1 MPDLNQNAHFGK
13 NPSIKMS
20 RSRFPLSHTVKFSG
34 NVGELIPIDCW
45 EVLPG
50 DTFRVQSNKVV
61 RFQTLLSP
69 IMDNMW
75 MDVFYFYA
83 PSRILWDHF
92 KNFFGESER
101 AWYPAVEY
109 SIPVIESDGDH
120 LFQQGSVADY
130 LGIPPE
136 TEHLKVNAL
145 PFRMYGM
152 IVNEFFRSTALEDP
166 IPVYTGDATKN
177 AAVDNTDL
185 DSYSRG
191 GPCWV
196 AAKKHDVFTSCLPG
210 PQFGPAVRIPGEYVN
225 LQAPVFG
232 SDLFMNEDNLFNDPV
247 KVKNGYRNTQ
257 FLTTTSTDSSVAA
270 VSMATAGSAQGGA
283 NNRIKLMNLGID
295 TTNLD
300 YTLTNEGV
308 YKNEVINGTIDQL
321 RMAFQIQKLL
331 YRDGLGGSRYR
342 ELLRSHF
349 TVVAPDASL
358 QIPQY
363 LGGNRFPIVVHQIAN
378 TGETETAKLGNVG
391 AMSVTTDQHDDFVQS
406 FQEPGYVMC
415 LGVVRYDHTYSQ
427 GLHRMW
433 SKKTRYD
440 FYYPEFAALGNQ
452 PVYKR
457 ELDARFGNYTWTDET
472 DPDNPIVHEGNKV
485 FGFQEAWYDYRYIP
499 DRTSGEMRP
508 GVSNTLASW
517 HLGDYYEEEPYLS
530 PDWLKEDKNNVD
542 RVIAVSSE
550 VANQFWA
557 DFYFRVE
564 ATRPMPVYSVPGLV
578 DHF

>member
-13 NPSIKMS
+13 NPSIQMS

-61 RFQTLLSP
+61 RFQTMLSP

-109 SIPVIESDGDH
+109 NVPVIESDGDH

-136 TEHLKVNAL
+136 TAHLKVNAL

-152 IVNEFFRSTALEDP
+152 IVNEFFRSTPLEDP
-166 IPVYTGDATKN
+166 IPVYTGDASKN
-177 AAVDNTDL
+177 AATDNSEL

-191 GPCWV
+191 GPCWI

-210 PQFGPAVRIPGEYVN
+210 PQFGPAVRIPGDHVN
-225 LQAPVFG
+225 LQVPVFANSQFNAGDIPFNSVLTAYSENSPDLTVRHSGTSSTVKPLNGDAPG
-232 SDLFMNEDNLFNDPV
+232 S
-247 KVKNGYRNTQ
+247 
-257 FLTTTSTDSSVAA
+257 SSSVAN
-270 VSMATAGSAQGGA
+270 G
-283 NNRIKLMNLGID
+283 IKLRNLGID
-295 TTNLD
+295 TDLSENFASG
-300 YTLTNEGV
+300 YQ
-308 YKNEVINGTIDQL
+308 NEVINGTIDQL

-457 ELDARFGNYTWTDET
+457 ELDARFGNFTWTDES
-472 DPDNPIVHEGNKV
+472 DPEHPVVHEGNKV

-517 HLGDYYEEEPYLS
+517 HLGDYYSEEPYLS

-564 ATRPMPVYSVPGLV
+564 ATRPMPVYSVPGLA